1 MAHPQWHNFLTWR
14 TWISGIVLVVLLLTA
29 VECVG
34 NSPKPPEIL
43 GFKSDPPLNIV
54 LANDIVTIEVTYV
67 TNGNKIEKFWW
78 DAEDGEIIGNG
89 RPVITYLAPDIPG
102 YYSISVELQYSG
114 GTVKDSTIVKVVL
127 VTASSTSAPT
137 GELTNAPTET
147 PTSTPTLTVTPT
159 SSSTKTPMLPSPT
172 PTQTATPTP
181 TPEAVVVATNGLNLR
196 YGPGIVYDPA
206 IGYLSNGDI
215 LDVKGRI
222 ANSEWIQ
229 VVSSRLSVE
238 GWVSAKPEYV
248 QINVD
253 LDSIPIVVELPPTPA
268 PTPTVR
274 VIDLASAPTLVA
286 PQDGAILGP
295 NDPIVLAWA
304 WPGTLQDQ
312 DLFTVRLWGDGE
324 LPETHA
330 LVKDTHFDLD
340 RPKLSPGIYFW
351 NVAVARFLLNEQ
363 TWVIVS
369 DESEVRQFLLLPDIL
384 QEPTKSRLPT
394 PPINLATPTVT
405 R

>member
-1 MAHPQWHNFLTWR
+1 MTHSRCFNIVPWR
-14 TWISGIVLVVLLLTA
+14 KWITGLVPVVLILLS
-29 VECVG
+29 VG
-34 NSPKPPEIL
+34 CRRTPPTII
-43 GFKSDPPLNIV
+43 GFEPSHPSVAFGDTIQIGVVYAP
-54 LANDIVTIEVTYV
+54 NDYGID
-67 TNGNKIEKFWW
+67 KFMWS
-78 DAEDGEIIGNG
+78 ASEGRIIGNG
-89 RPVITYLAPDIPG
+89 KPIITYQAPSTPG
-102 YYSISVELQYSG
+102 SYIISVQMMYSTG
-114 GTVKDSTIVKVVL
+114 IVEDSLVVQ
-127 VTASSTSAPT
+127 VVPPMIAPNTTS
-137 GELTNAPTET
+137 
-147 PTSTPTLTVTPT
+147 TSTPTYEPDNISTKIPASIPTLTITPT
-159 SSSTKTPMLPSPT
+159 PSTTSTPLPPSPT
-172 PTQTATPTP
+172 STQTATPTP

-196 YGPGIVYDPA
+196 YGPGIIYDPP

-215 LDVKGRI
+215 LDVKGRT

-229 VVSSRLSVE
+229 VVSSRRGIE

-248 QINVD
+248 QINMD

-268 PTPTVR
+268 PTPTAR

-304 WPGTLQDQ
+304 WPDKLQDQ

-330 LVKDTHFDLD
+330 LVRDTHLELD